1 MEDLQPLR
9 ARSAGRAM
17 GDAKARQSSPARQ
30 VSPKG
35 LRRAPKLEQHL
46 AMRADRQTRPGSPE
60 MRSEQKIGGLSRV

>member
-35 LRRAPKLEQHL
+35 LRRAPK
-46 AMRADRQTRPGSPE
+46 AGAAPRDASRSPDPAWE
-60 MRSEQKIGGLSRV
+60 P